1 MGKARAPVR
10 IPRWG
15 HPQLVPPGSRVPRSS
30 LRGLQLRPRW
40 APSEIGCGVRCP
52 WYRWGPRKGP
62 GHLVGPSPRSGICP
76 GLAGTLCPFPRF
88 SSVHVSKPVALGAPG
103 VLGVGLSC
111 APGSVQQQAV
121 SVGGQAMVGPPSEAA
136 APLVK
141 ALPCPPHSPKPKE
154 FLAARAGAKGLEG
167 GTATAQATGD
177 TATPGGGRGGED
189 SGVF

>member
-30 LRGLQLRPRW
+30 LRGLQLQPRW
-40 APSEIGCGVRCP
+40 APSEVGWRVRCP
-52 WYRWGPRKGP
+52 WHRWGPRKGP
-62 GHLVGPSPRSGICP
+62 GHLVGPSSSSGICP

-111 APGSVQQQAV
+111 ASGSVQQQAV
-121 SVGGQAMVGPPSEAA
+121 SVGGQAMIGPPSEAA
-136 APLVK
+136 AP
-141 ALPCPPHSPKPKE
+141 PSQGPPLSSLTPRSPRNSSLHGQELKDWRE
-154 FLAARAGAKGLEG
+154 
-167 GTATAQATGD
+167 AQPPATGD
-177 TATPGGGRGGED
+177 TTTPGGGRGGED